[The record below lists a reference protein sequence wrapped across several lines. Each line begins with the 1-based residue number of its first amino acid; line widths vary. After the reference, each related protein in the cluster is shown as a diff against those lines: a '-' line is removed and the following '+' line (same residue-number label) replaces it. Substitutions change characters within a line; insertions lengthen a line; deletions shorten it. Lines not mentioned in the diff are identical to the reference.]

1 MLDSFLDWWK
11 PLFDAYDPAKML
23 GFIKEHPQYGCIAVA
38 LSGDVGFY
46 SGAKRLTAVFEAE
59 GIETELMPGISSVA
73 YFCSRL
79 KMAWEDVKLMSVHGR
94 EQNLTAAVRMHFR
107 TFTLL
112 GGRDTVESLCEKLL
126 KYGLPGVKLYIGER
140 LHYPDERIT
149 EGTPEELKGQ
159 TFDGLCVAL
168 IENPDFQKE
177 IRGCIPDEEFLR
189 GSAPMTKSE
198 VRGLS
203 VEKLRLQED
212 SVAWDVGAGTG
223 SVTVEMALRAFEGQV
238 WAVEKKP
245 EAAALIEE
253 NCRKFGTPNVHV
265 VEGTAPEALED
276 LPAPTHV
283 FIGGSSGNLKEILAL
298 VLGKNPKVRVV
309 LNAITLE
316 TVGEANACLK
326 ELPFENVEITQIQ
339 VSKSKKVGPYQM
351 MMGQNPV
358 YIFSCQGKGED

>member
-1 MLDSFLDWWK
+1 MDFIIISGLSGAGKSKAASFLEDIGFYVVDNMPA
-11 PLFDAYDPAKML
+11 PLIPKFAELCMANPARYD
-23 GFIKEHPQYGCIAVA
+23 QVA
-38 LSGDVGFY
+38 LVTDIRG
-46 SGAKRLTAVFEAE
+46 
-59 GIETELMPGISSVA
+59 
-73 YFCSRL
+73 
-79 KMAWEDVKLMSVHGR
+79 
-94 EQNLTAAVRMHFR
+94 
-107 TFTLL
+107 
-112 GGRDTVESLCEKLL
+112 
-126 KYGLPGVKLYIGER
+126 
-140 LHYPDERIT
+140 
-149 EGTPEELKGQ
+149 GQ

-358 YIFSCQGKGED
+358 YIFYCQGKGED